1 MVCDSIRRMLR
12 VDGHQVELANSG
24 SQALGVFQRGKFDLV
39 ITDYEMPEMKG
50 DKLTENIKALDAR
63 QPVLMLTAHVE
74 ALLSAGNPLSGVDLV
89 IGKPFDLQE
98 LRRAVATLLPKS

>member
-1 MVCDSIRRMLR
+1 MLGI
-12 VDGHQVELANSG
+12 DGHQVEMANSG
-24 SQALGVFQRGKFDLV
+24 PQALTLFQQRKFDLI

-50 DKLTENIKALDAR
+50 DKLTEKIKTLDAH

-89 IGKPFDLQE
+89 IGKPFQLAE